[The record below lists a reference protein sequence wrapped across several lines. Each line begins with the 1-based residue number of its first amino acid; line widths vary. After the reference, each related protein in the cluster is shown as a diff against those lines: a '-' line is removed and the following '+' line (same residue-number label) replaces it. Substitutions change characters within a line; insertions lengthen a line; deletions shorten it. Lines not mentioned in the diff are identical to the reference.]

1 MLALPFITEYTDF
14 KGQIYATEPTINF
27 GCQLMEELVKYA
39 EDPFYQREHSNE
51 NSNTS
56 KYTSEF
62 NQKSSLLRRMYSFND
77 IQSCIYKIQPIRY
90 QEKLSLVDSIEVTA
104 TSSGYC
110 LGGSN
115 WLIKYGDKLIS
126 FISTSSVAPS
136 THASPFDPSI
146 FKNSDMTIFGEVS
159 LNSNIQP
166 LQSFYNELCT
176 STAKTLRKGG
186 NVIFPTY
193 PCGTLFDIIEVLSKY
208 LSNMS
213 FADVHMYVI
222 SPVAAKSLQ
231 YSNILAEWMCSAKQE
246 KVYLP
251 EAPLIHSELIANE
264 KLSYYPNLSEAF
276 GRNFKEPCIIFA
288 GHPSLM
294 VGDVTRFID
303 MWKND
308 PKNTII
314 FTDAE
319 YDYIK
324 ALKSCQPL
332 SLNVNY
338 CPLEGGLNNE
348 DVELLVRNYKLSHV
362 VVPKDQ
368 SFHKMIDHSTTVNMY
383 TPLEIVSI
391 PLRFE
396 FDRVLLTEPI
406 MTALKPTSNGHSEYS
421 EITGSFGIANGK
433 NEIQLGS
440 VYDIPN
446 LHFQRQRHL
455 YGDVDLTKVLNRLDE
470 NEIEYDYEELDNDT
484 KIVINLQCKH
494 GKGKITIDSRESSIT
509 AENNTLRSI
518 LKDIFLE
525 LLTAA

>member
-1 MLALPFITEYTDF
+1 
-14 KGQIYATEPTINF
+14 
-27 GCQLMEELVKYA
+27 MEELVKYA
-39 EDPFYQREHSNE
+39 EDPFYQKEQSVATD
-51 NSNTS
+51 NTS
-56 KYTSEF
+56 KGESELDRTG
-62 NQKSSLLRRMYSFND
+62 SLLRRIYSLGD
-77 IQSCIYKIQPIRY
+77 IQSCIDKIQPIRY
-90 QEKLSLVDSIEVTA
+90 QEKLSLVESVEVTA
-104 TSSGYC
+104 ISSGYC
-110 LGGSN
+110 LGGCN
-115 WLIKYGDKLIS
+115 WRIKCGDKLLS

-136 THASPFDPSI
+136 THASPFDPSV
-146 FKNSDMTIFGEVS
+146 FKNCDMTIFGQVS
-159 LNSNIQP
+159 LDSNIQP

-213 FADVHMYVI
+213 FADVHMYVV

-276 GRNFKEPCIIFA
+276 GRNFKEPCIVFA

-294 VGDVTRFID
+294 VGEITRFID
-303 MWKND
+303 MWKQD

-314 FTDAE
+314 FTDTE

-332 SLNVNY
+332 SCNVSY
-338 CPLEGGLNNE
+338 CPLEGGLNSE
-348 DVELLVRNYKLSHV
+348 DIELLVRNYKLPHV
-362 VVPKDQ
+362 IVPKDQ
-368 SFHKMIDHSTTVNMY
+368 SFHKIVDHSTTVNMFA
-383 TPLEIVSI
+383 PLEVLSI

-396 FDRVLLTEPI
+396 FGRALLTEPI
-406 MTALKPTSNGHSEYS
+406 MTALKPTTDGHSEYS
-421 EITGSFGIANGK
+421 EVTASFGIANGK

-446 LHFQRQRHL
+446 LHFQRQRYL
-455 YGDVDLTKVLNRLDE
+455 YGDVDLSKVLNRLDE
-470 NEIEYDYEELDNDT
+470 NGIEYDYEELDNDT
-484 KIVINLQCKH
+484 KVVINLH
-494 GKGKITIDSRESSIT
+494 GEQGTGKVTIDSRESSIHT
-509 AENNTLRSI
+509 ESNLLRSL